1 MALLILFLQGIPQW
15 IEVVFKE
22 DCDVSNLS
30 IQFQGGFVGKNCHM
44 DIVSVAGELISVP
57 FFPEDNNTVQQ
68 FSIPSVQAKRIR
80 IVFENSTD
88 FFGRIVIYNLN
99 FS

>member
-1 MALLILFLQGIPQW
+1 MFFFQGTPQW

-22 DCDVSNLS
+22 DCDISSLS
-30 IQFQGGFVGKNCHM
+30 IQFQGGFVGKNCHT
-44 DIVSVAGELISVP
+44 DIDSGVGNLVSVP
-57 FFPEDNNTVQQ
+57 FFPEDINTLQT
-68 FSIPSVQAKRIR
+68 FSVESAKAKRIR

-88 FFGRIVIYNLN
+88 FFGRIVIYNLT

>member
-1 MALLILFLQGIPQW
+1 MLFFQGTPQW

-22 DCDVSNLS
+22 DCDISSLS

-44 DIVSVAGELISVP
+44 DIHSDSGDGNVVKVP
-57 FFPEDNNTVQQ
+57 FYPEDINTIQTFTVE
-68 FSIPSVQAKRIR
+68 STLVKRIR

-88 FFGRIVIYNLN
+88 FFGRIVIYNLT